1 METHDDE
8 LTSFADLLDSA
19 DADAPAP
26 DVDPVERARRRRRRL
41 RAGITTAIVALVI
54 MGLAGGY
61 AAYALTTPVA
71 LPAAETRTPQPAAG
85 APASL
90 AMPAGASAVQVSGG
104 TDFLG
109 ADGLAAASGAPGP
122 LPMASITKLV
132 TALVVLDAHPLSGP
146 DDPGPVLTFS
156 KADHDLYDQYYV
168 RGATIAAMPTGSTMS
183 LHDALE
189 LMLVVSASNYAD
201 AVSTWAFGSRGAFLR
216 ATDAWLERNGL
227 AGITVVEP
235 TGLDPRNTATAADLI
250 TLGTIAMSNETI
262 AGIVGMTTLD
272 VPGFTGSNTNSLLG
286 TDGVRGIKTG
296 TLEGSNLLFSSLL
309 DVGIDEPLT
318 ITGAVLGGAD
328 RDSVN
333 SDVERMLGSIRSGFH
348 AVSLARRGDVYGS
361 YETPWGAEA
370 QMVVAADAA
379 VLTWSD
385 TPITAEMT
393 TSPLT
398 TGRAGEK
405 VGTITWTAGPRTL
418 STDLVLDADIAMPD
432 DWWRLTHP
440 LELDGPL
447 AGRG

>member
-1 METHDDE
+1 MGIADDE
-8 LTSFADLLDSA
+8 LTRFTELLDTAGAGPS
-19 DADAPAP
+19 AP

-41 RAGITTAIVALVI
+41 RAGITTAVAALVL

-71 LPAAETRTPQPAAG
+71 LPAAVTRTPQPTAG
-85 APASL
+85 APVSL
-90 AMPAGASAVQVSGG
+90 AIPAGASAVQVSGG

-109 ADGLAAASGAPGP
+109 AEGLAAASGAPGP

-168 RGATIAAMPTGSTMS
+168 QGATIAAMPTGSTMS

-201 AVSTWAFGSRGAFLR
+201 AVSTWAFGSRGAFVR
-216 ATDAWLERNGL
+216 ATDAWLDRNGL
-227 AGITVVEP
+227 GGITVVEP
-235 TGLDPRNTATAADLI
+235 TGIDPRNTATAADLI
-250 TLGTIAMSNETI
+250 TLGALAMGNETI
-262 AGIVGMTTLD
+262 AQIVGMSTLA
-272 VPGFTGSNTNSLLG
+272 VPGFTGSNTNTLLG

-296 TLEGSNLLFSSLL
+296 TLEGSNLLYSSLL
-309 DVGIDEPLT
+309 DVGIGEPLT
-318 ITGAVLGGAD
+318 ITGAVLGGQD
-328 RDSVN
+328 RDRVN
-333 SDVERMLGSIRSGFH
+333 SDVRALLGSIRAGFH
-348 AVSLARRGDVYGS
+348 EVPLARRGEVYGS
-361 YETPWGAEA
+361 YTTPWGAEA
-370 QMVVAADAA
+370 RMVVATDAR

-385 TPITAEMT
+385 TPITAQMT

-405 VGTITWTAGPRTL
+405 VGTITWTAGARTA